1 MLKVEAGRD
10 KELIRK
16 FKDAG
21 FSKLQIGVESFLPEK
36 IKFFIRASEAMKR
49 HIAWLQKR

>member
-16 FKDAG
+16 FKEAG

-36 IKFFIRASEAMKR
+36 IKFFYKSVRGHEEAYCMAAKE
-49 HIAWLQKR
+49 